1 MKKHFVGWLTVVA
14 LLIAVFEFSGCSKL
28 FNGSNSNPYYKI
40 TQQFKNFCYFD
51 KGSQW
56 TYQDDSTGKTYTL
69 TVGSIGSS
77 IAFQPQNPS
86 TPAFSYDVIEMKMDS
101 NALNITKENVYATR
115 ILSDTTYM
123 NGLLR
128 VFSASGADTTF
139 ALAFAPQYKLLEPQL
154 LGGQEGIYTNMQIMP
169 YYLVLGKKYDNV
181 YHSRDKFPK
190 IINGNYTTDSVTMDF
205 YIAEHY
211 GIIKWTSQYKGKT
224 SSYSMVSSNLVQ

>member
-1 MKKHFVGWLTVVA
+1 MKKHFVSWLA
-14 LLIAVFEFSGCSKL
+14 AIGLFSAIFGFSGCSKL

-40 TQQFKNFCYFD
+40 PQQFKNYCFFD

-56 TYQDDSTGKTYTL
+56 TYQDDATGKTYNV
-69 TVGSIGSS
+69 TVGSLGSS
-77 IAFQPQNPS
+77 IAFQSQNPS
-86 TPAFSYDVIEMKMDS
+86 TPAYSYDVIQMKMDS

-128 VFSASGADTTF
+128 VFFANGADTSF
-139 ALAFAPQYKLLEPQL
+139 VLAFAPQYPLRKPQL
-154 LGGQEGIYTNMQIMP
+154 LGGQEGVYTNMEIMP
-169 YYLVLGKKYDNV
+169 YYFAGQQKYNNV

-190 IINGNYTTDSVTMDF
+190 IVNGKQTTDSVTMNF

-211 GIIKWTSQYKGKT
+211 GIIKWSTAYKGDT
-224 SSYSMVSSNLVQ
+224 TTYSLVGSKLIQ